1 MNLLVS
7 RHGSATNAI
16 ATVNAFS
23 KRGSAEMS
31 YSSGQYLQAQQ
42 SRISKS
48 VNNHQTATQV
58 EALSGEERVTEIARM
73 LAGIELTDESLA
85 HARQM
90 LAHHL

>member
-1 MNLLVS
+1 VAEIVGQLL
-7 RHGSATNAI
+7 NQL
-16 ATVNAFS
+16 
-23 KRGSAEMS
+23 
-31 YSSGQYLQAQQ
+31 GQQRQVFCITHLPQVAAQGHQQ